1 MKSTRVRKAALI
13 GALLLAF
20 GVLFF
25 WWGAVRQ
32 VRADPGILP
41 VPTYFVAPPP
51 VGDDT
56 GNNCTDSNNPC
67 ATAQHAIDV
76 AADGEIINLAGGTYA
91 PGGTV
96 AVIDKGLWLE
106 GGYAPDFSVHAPDTY
121 QTVFDAGWAGSVISV
136 TNAGTVWLEYLTIMH
151 GDGTGNCGSNGCG
164 GGVYSKD
171 TDLRVAY
178 CQITDNVGS
187 STGIGQG
194 GGLYVYNSVGHS
206 ASAQFVE
213 NRIANNTAST
223 AGNGSGGGLFL
234 HAANAAAPA
243 EVSSN
248 LFESNAGSTAGNGY
262 GGGIFLHYYATLRD
276 NVFHHNAGSRGSGL
290 TGGGG
295 ALYMHYAPG
304 VTVDQNRFFDN
315 AASTPG
321 EESSIFGS
329 GTGGAIQGYSLVVFT
344 MTNNLLVD
352 NFATSAGGAIHLNG
366 WKATR
371 GITGSLSNNTIV
383 RNDSPVGSEAIW
395 VSQYVTLEA
404 INNII
409 AGHSVGI
416 TSTVPASSTVYAYRN
431 LYWNDLDPIVGGAP
445 VLEDPRLSPVY
456 YPCTDS
462 PVIDQGIDIPWLAN
476 DLDGNPRTFGS
487 YDIGALEGQVVCY
500 DTYLPLILKGHSP
513 VMTPLFFDDFNH
525 GTLSNW
531 TATNGTWSNPGSYMR
546 GEDTVNAWNM
556 HVSAGGNFVYEGT
569 VTLVSGNAAG
579 LVFRSSADG
588 SSSYD
593 VILDAQDGVFK
604 ISKRS
609 PYQVLASYPVAV
621 QHGRPY
627 RIKVVAHGS
636 MIEAYLGGK
645 NLLKVIDATYPEG
658 QLGVILFQSVATY
671 DDLEAWEIP

>member
-1 MKSTRVRKAALI
+1 MNGKRVRKTVLI
-13 GALLLAF
+13 GAVVLAF
-20 GVLFF
+20 GMLLL

-32 VRADPGILP
+32 VRADPGTVP
-41 VPTYFVAPPP
+41 MPTYFVAPPP
-51 VGDDT
+51 IGDDT

-67 ATAQHAIDV
+67 ATVQHAIDV
-76 AADGEIINLAGGTYA
+76 AADGEIIHLAGGTYV

-96 AVIDKGLWLE
+96 AVIDKGLWLK

-121 QTVFDAGWAGSVISV
+121 QTVLDAGWGGSVISI
-136 TNAGTVWLEYLTIMH
+136 TNAGTVYLEHLTLIH

-171 TDLRVAY
+171 TDLHVAH

-194 GGLYVYNSVGHS
+194 GGLYVYNSIGHS

-234 HAANAAAPA
+234 HAANPAAPA
-243 EVSSN
+243 EIFSN
-248 LFESNAGSTAGNGY
+248 LFEGNVGSTAGNGY

-276 NVFHHNAGSRGSGL
+276 NVFHHNAGSQGSGL

-304 VTVDQNRFFDN
+304 VTVDQNRFLAN

-321 EESSIFGS
+321 EGSQIFGS

-352 NFATSAGGAIHLNG
+352 NFATSAGGALYLNG

-371 GITGSLSNNTIV
+371 EITGSLINNTIV
-383 RNDSPVGSEAIW
+383 RNESPAGSEAIW
-395 VSQYVTLEA
+395 MSQYVVLEA
-404 INNII
+404 VNNVI

-416 TSTVPASSTVYAYRN
+416 TSTVPASSTIYAYRN
-431 LYWNDLDPIVGGAP
+431 LYWNALDPIVGGDP
-445 VLEDPRLSPVY
+445 VLEDPQLSPVY
-456 YPCTDS
+456 YPCADS
-462 PVIDQGIDIPWLAN
+462 PAIDQGIDIPWLVN
-476 DLDGNPRTFGS
+476 DLDGNPRTLGS

-500 DTYLPLILKGHSP
+500 DTYLPLVLNGYSS
-513 VMTPLFFDDFNH
+513 VMAPLFFEDFNH
-525 GTLSNW
+525 GTLPDW
-531 TATNGTWSNPGSYMR
+531 EATNGTWSNPGDHMR
-546 GEDTVNAWNM
+546 GEDTINAWNM
-556 HVSAGGNFVYEGT
+556 HASAGGNIVYEGT

-588 SSSYD
+588 TSSYD
-593 VILDAQDGVFK
+593 VILDAHDGVFK

-621 QHGRPY
+621 QYGRSY
-627 RIKVVAHGS
+627 RIKVVARGS
-636 MIEAYLGGK
+636 TIEAYLDGR
-645 NLLKVIDATYPEG
+645 NLLKVTDATYPEG
-658 QLGVILFQSVATY
+658 RLGVILFQSTATY
-671 DDLEAWEIP
+671 DDLEAWAIP